1 VVRDDEGFERFVLSA
16 YPALMHRAFLLV
28 GDHGQA
34 EDLVQSA
41 LTTAYT
47 RWRRVREPHA
57 YLRTVMTRSAIGW
70 RRRRW
75 RGEHPT
81 DPLPDRPDPGDAPAD
96 VDTADA
102 VRRALMGLPAAQ
114 RAVMVLRYFE
124 DCSEAEIAGILG
136 CSAGTVKSR
145 AARALAA
152 LRAGGLLAEEGHLR

>member
-145 AARALAA
+145 GAPRVL
-152 LRAGGLLAEEGHLR
+152 

>member
-1 VVRDDEGFERFVLSA
+1 MRDDEGFERFVLSA

-75 RGEHPT
+75 GASTPPIRCRTDLTLETRWPT
-81 DPLPDRPDPGDAPAD
+81 STPPMRC
-96 VDTADA
+96 A
-102 VRRALMGLPAAQ
+102 VR
-114 RAVMVLRYFE
+114 
-124 DCSEAEIAGILG
+124 
-136 CSAGTVKSR
+136 
-145 AARALAA
+145 
-152 LRAGGLLAEEGHLR
+152 